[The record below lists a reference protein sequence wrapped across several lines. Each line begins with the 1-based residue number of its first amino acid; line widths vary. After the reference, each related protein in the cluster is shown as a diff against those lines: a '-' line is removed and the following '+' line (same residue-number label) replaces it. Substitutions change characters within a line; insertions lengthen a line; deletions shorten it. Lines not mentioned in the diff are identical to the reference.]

1 MGQRSRARRWALVL
15 PLLGVLALGGCTWAG
30 AGGGTGS
37 GTVTVA
43 IVANPQM
50 RDIQEFT
57 DEFNREHPDI
67 TVRYVTL
74 PENEARARITQDV
87 ATKAG
92 QFDVVMIGTYEA
104 PIWGRNDWLTD
115 LTDYALDDKEY
126 DLDDLMP
133 AVRKGLSADGALFA
147 VPFYGESSMLM
158 YRKDLFE
165 QAGLTMPDKPT
176 WTEVAEFA
184 RQLKTP
190 DRAGI
195 CLRGLPGWG
204 EQLAPLDTVINT
216 FGGRWY
222 DEDWNAQLTSPETAK
237 AVSFYIDLINDAGE
251 PGAPNAGFS
260 ECLTAYTQGQAAMWY
275 DATVAAGPLEDPEVS
290 KVVGRNGYAPAP
302 VEETDW
308 SGWLWA
314 WSLAIPKTAKD
325 PDAAWEFV
333 SWATSKEYIRMV
345 GEDLG
350 WERVPPGSRLST
362 YEIPE
367 FVEAGKGSAE
377 VTLDALKTIDPNRA
391 TVDPVPYTGIQ
402 YVQIP
407 EFQDLGTRVSQQF
420 AAVLAG
426 NKSVE
431 DALETA
437 QGEAEAVAEDGYK
450 D

>member
-1 MGQRSRARRWALVL
+1 MRQRRRWALVL
-15 PLLGVLALGGCTWAG
+15 PLLGALALGGCTWAG

-184 RQLKTP
+184 RALKTP

-290 KVVGRNGYAPAP
+290 KVVGKNGYAPAP

-367 FVEAGKGSAE
+367 FIEAGKGSAE

-437 QGEAEAVAEDGYK
+437 QSEAEAVAEDGYK

>member
-1 MGQRSRARRWALVL
+1 MRQRRRWALVL
-15 PLLGVLALGGCTWAG
+15 PLLGALALGGCTWAG

-50 RDIQEFT
+50 RDIQELT
-57 DEFNREHPDI
+57 DDFNREHPDI

-184 RQLKTP
+184 RALKTP

-290 KVVGRNGYAPAP
+290 KVVGKNGYAPAP

-367 FVEAGKGSAE
+367 FIEAGKGSAE

-437 QGEAEAVAEDGYK
+437 QSEAEAVAEDGYK